1 MWTPPKCNPVVER
14 VISFALTAPAAAGPA
29 ARPERLDILIVAE
42 LPELSRTQVQRLIE
56 DGFVTVDA
64 ATITKPAL
72 RVAAPAQV
80 QVRIPPPAP
89 SSHQPEDIDLD
100 IIFENDDLLVI
111 NKPAGMVVHPAA
123 GHNTGTL
130 VNAVLGHDPDLEGV
144 GEEQRPGIVHRLD
157 KDTSGLIIVAKNDL
171 AHRELQRQFKEREVV
186 KTYIALLDGHP
197 PTDTGRIE
205 AAIGRDVRNRKQM
218 AIVATERGRAAVTE
232 YKVLEQFH
240 DHTLVEAHPLTG
252 RTHQL
257 RLHFAYL
264 RCPIAGDTVYGRH
277 NATVQLRRHFLH
289 AAQLSFKLPSSG
301 LPVQF
306 EAPLPPELQRVLR
319 SLAGQ

>member
-1 MWTPPKCNPVVER
+1 MAER
-14 VISFALTAPAAAGPA
+14 TLSFAVHTPEGAGL
-29 ARPERLDILIVAE
+29 ERLDRLIVAE

-56 DGFVTVDA
+56 DGFVQVDTVV
-64 ATITKPAL
+64 ITKPAQ

-80 QVRIPPPAP
+80 LVRIPPAAP
-89 SSHQPEDIDLD
+89 SSHQAEDIPLD
-100 IIFENDDLLVI
+100 ILFENANLLVI

-123 GHNTGTL
+123 GHNAGTL

-144 GEEQRPGIVHRLD
+144 GDEQRPGIVHRLD
-157 KDTSGLIIVAKNDL
+157 KDTSGLILVAKNDL

-186 KTYIALLDGHP
+186 KTYVALLDGHP

-205 AAIGRDVRNRKQM
+205 ASIGRDIRNRKQM
-218 AIVATERGRAAVTE
+218 AIVPSQHGRAAVTE
-232 YKVLEQFH
+232 YKVTEQFH
-240 DHTLVEAHPLTG
+240 MHTLVEAHPLTG

-264 RCPIAGDTVYGRH
+264 RCPIAGDTIYGRRTS
-277 NATVQLRRHFLH
+277 TVQLRRHFLH
-289 AAQLSFKLPSSG
+289 AAELRFTLPGSG
-301 LPVQF
+301 QPVHF

-319 SLAGQ
+319 ALADK